1 VRKHQK
7 DKLYQD
13 ILLPIVTIFAF
24 LFVWQVIVMTGEQ
37 TSLSVTPVQIF
48 ETFVYKLSNTRPD
61 GATLMTNILDS
72 LKTSCF
78 GLILGICIGA
88 PLGWL
93 MGWYTLIN
101 RYVKPLFELIRPIP
115 PIAWIPLSILW
126 IGVGLKAKVLII
138 FLSSFTPC
146 VINASTGIRL
156 TNQTLINL
164 AKTFG
169 ASDFEI
175 FTKIGIPSALPIT
188 FAGIKIALG
197 NAWST
202 LVAAELIAANA
213 GLGYMITMGR
223 QFSRPDI
230 IILGMVTIGLLGYIL
245 TSLFEL
251 LEKRVTRWRAS

>member
-1 VRKHQK
+1 VKKYQK

-13 ILLPIVTIFAF
+13 ILLPFATILMF
-24 LFVWQVIVMTGEQ
+24 LFVWQVVVMTGKQ
-37 TSLSVTPVQIF
+37 TSLSVTPIQVF
-48 ETFVYKLSNTRPD
+48 ETFIYKLSNTPPD
-61 GATLMTNILDS
+61 GAKLMTNILVS
-72 LKTSCF
+72 LETSCI
-78 GLILGICIGA
+78 GLILGICIGT

-93 MGWYTLIN
+93 MGWYTLVN

-146 VINASTGIRL
+146 VINASTGINL
-156 TNQTLINL
+156 ASEILINL

-169 ASDFEI
+169 ASNFDI
-175 FTKIGIPSALPIT
+175 FIKIGIPSALPIT
-188 FAGIKIALG
+188 FAGMKIALG

-230 IILGMVTIGLLGYIL
+230 IIIGMLTIGLLGYIL
-245 TSLFEL
+245 TNLFEL
-251 LEKRVTRWRAS
+251 LEKRIIRWRVS